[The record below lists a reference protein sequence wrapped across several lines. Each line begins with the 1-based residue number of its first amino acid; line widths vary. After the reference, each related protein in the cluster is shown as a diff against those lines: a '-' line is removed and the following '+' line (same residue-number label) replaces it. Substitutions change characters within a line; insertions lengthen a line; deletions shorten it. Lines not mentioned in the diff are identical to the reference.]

1 MQAIIMA
8 AGKGERLRPITEWLP
23 KPLLPIGGRPIIEI
37 LLTNLRQA
45 GISQTVII
53 YGHLGETLRRFLG
66 DGSRYGMELIFR
78 EQTERLGTAHAV
90 MQAAD
95 LISAQADAASSH
107 IRSGASSHIRSGA
120 SSHIR
125 SSASSHVRS
134 GVMVMASDT
143 AFSFEHIDGLVRF
156 HKASGAD
163 ASLSLKRLPIEL
175 LAASS
180 SVAIDATGRITQIVE
195 KPTPGTVPS
204 DIASAPLY
212 IYPPSLAD
220 YLSRVDLSVRN
231 EFELP
236 DVITMMIDD
245 GLKVMGKVEPAA
257 PNLTSQRDLL
267 RLNFDYLREW
277 L

>member
-1 MQAIIMA
+1 
-8 AGKGERLRPITEWLP
+8 
-23 KPLLPIGGRPIIEI
+23 

-45 GISQTVII
+45 GVSQTVII
-53 YGHLGETLRRFLG
+53 YGHLGEMLRRFLG

-95 LISAQADAASSH
+95 LISTQDDA
-107 IRSGASSHIRSGA
+107 
-120 SSHIR
+120 
-125 SSASSHVRS
+125 ASSHVRS

-143 AFSFEHIDGLVRF
+143 AFSFEHIGSLVQF
-156 HKASGAD
+156 HRASGAD
-163 ASLSLKRLPIEL
+163 ASLSLKRLPIER

-180 SVAIDATGRITQIVE
+180 SVTIDASGRITHIVE
-195 KPTPGTVPS
+195 KPTPNTAPS

-220 YLSRVDLSVRN
+220 YLTRVGLSVRN
-231 EFELP
+231 EYELP

-245 GLKVMGKVEPAA
+245 GLEVMGKVEPVA
-257 PNLTSQRDLL
+257 PNLTTQRALL
-267 RLNFDYLREW
+267 RLNFDYLRAW

>member
-1 MQAIIMA
+1 MRAIIMA

-23 KPLLPIGGRPIIEI
+23 KPLLPIGGRPIIET

-45 GISQTVII
+45 GISQTIII

-95 LISAQADAASSH
+95 LISAQDDA
-107 IRSGASSHIRSGA
+107 
-120 SSHIR
+120 
-125 SSASSHVRS
+125 ASSHVRS
-134 GVMVMASDT
+134 GVMVMAGDT
-143 AFSFEHIDGLVRF
+143 AFSFEHIGGLVQF
-156 HKASGAD
+156 HRASGAD
-163 ASLSLKRLPIEL
+163 ASLSLKRLPIER

-180 SVAIDATGRITQIVE
+180 SVAIDAAGRITQIVE
-195 KPTPGTVPS
+195 KPTPDTAPS

-220 YLSRVDLSVRN
+220 YLTRVGLSVRN
-231 EFELP
+231 EYELP

-245 GLKVMGKVEPAA
+245 GLKVMGKVETVA
-257 PNLTSQRDLL
+257 PNLTTQRDLL
-267 RLNFDYLREW
+267 KLNFDYLRAW

>member
-1 MQAIIMA
+1 M
-8 AGKGERLRPITEWLP
+8 
-23 KPLLPIGGRPIIEI
+23 
-37 LLTNLRQA
+37 LTNLRQA
-45 GISQTVII
+45 GVSQTVII
-53 YGHLGETLRRFLG
+53 YGHLGEMLRRFLG

-95 LISAQADAASSH
+95 LISAQDDA
-107 IRSGASSHIRSGA
+107 
-120 SSHIR
+120 
-125 SSASSHVRS
+125 ASSHVRS

-143 AFSFEHIDGLVRF
+143 AFSFEHIGSLVQF
-156 HKASGAD
+156 HRASGAD
-163 ASLSLKRLPIEL
+163 ASLSLKRLPIER

-180 SVAIDATGRITQIVE
+180 SVAIDAAGRITQIVE
-195 KPTPGTVPS
+195 KPTPDTAPS

-220 YLSRVDLSVRN
+220 YLTRVGLSVRN
-231 EFELP
+231 EYELP

-245 GLKVMGKVEPAA
+245 GLEVMGKVEPVA
-257 PNLTSQRDLL
+257 PNLTTQRALL
-267 RLNFDYLREW
+267 RLNFDYLRAW